1 MEKYQKLSRTT
12 TKPDEIAHSQLRADQ
27 AASKGMKRAIAPL
40 IVLVV
45 AAAVYGSIYFRE
57 ESISTGIG
65 ANLVPSERVLEGEV
79 PYRDFYK
86 IQTPGILL
94 LNAWLFKLRGTTL
107 LTAFAGVLV
116 FKVLTV
122 VMVFIISRLVVSSLA
137 AVVPTLLAFVWLPP
151 GGPFRPAPIQYE
163 MLFLLA
169 AAYFTLLWLDSKK
182 ALHIFAAG
190 LAVGLVAIFKQ
201 NVGVYAAIA
210 LGLSIIFNT
219 RGLPR
224 SFSEAKRLYLDSW
237 KENARAHI
245 AAVVG
250 IGLPL
255 AGLLIY
261 LASNAAL
268 SAAMRVFVQGP
279 GEHILMKFTG
289 YPLPKYAA
297 IVLICG
303 LLALMASAYFSSR
316 WPKLKNIINS
326 LLFIS
331 AAICAIGVPRSAI
344 DNSIYWFAPLLFL
357 YAFWQYAR
365 TGRDKQ
371 AESRA
376 RGVLLILLLFAVASF
391 GEVFP
396 RSVRGL
402 IIGTMPPAF
411 ILFAFLFS
419 HNLSQNR
426 ITDFITQK
434 AGIVLVSPPRRLAFA
449 AISLVLM
456 LFALKTIL
464 PHYFYFDAS
473 RTLRLKAETPLNFDR
488 GRGIYLPDARAAEV
502 DSMVYAI
509 QSRVDE
515 SGYFFAHALD
525 AASYYFL
532 ADRNSPTGATL
543 WNDAGTNDAERART
557 VEALRAK
564 EVRLVLTNEQALAGE
579 RYGPL
584 LDYLKI
590 DFHRA
595 ATVGETIFLER
606 NY

>member
-1 MEKYQKLSRTT
+1 
-12 TKPDEIAHSQLRADQ
+12 
-27 AASKGMKRAIAPL
+27 MKRAVAPL
-40 IVLVV
+40 IVLVI

-65 ANLVPSERVLEGEV
+65 ANLVPSERVLKGEV

-94 LNAWLFKLRGTTL
+94 LNAGLFKFWGTTL
-107 LTAFAGVLV
+107 LAALAGVLV

-122 VMVFIISRLVVSSLA
+122 AMVFIISRLVVPSLT

-169 AAYFTLLWLDSKK
+169 ATYFTLLWLDSKK

-219 RGLPR
+219 RGLPL

-237 KENARAHI
+237 KEHARAHI
-245 AAVVG
+245 AAAAGV
-250 IGLPL
+250 GLPL
-255 AGLLIY
+255 AALLIY
-261 LASNAAL
+261 LASNHAL

-279 GEHILMKFTG
+279 GEHIQMKFTG

-297 IVLICG
+297 IVFISG
-303 LLALMASAYFSSR
+303 LLALMASAYFASR
-316 WPKLKNIINS
+316 WPKLNNIINS

-331 AAICAIGVPRSAI
+331 AAICALVVPQSAI
-344 DNSIYWFAPLLFL
+344 DNSIYWFAPLLFI
-357 YAFWQYAR
+357 YALWQYAR
-365 TGRDKQ
+365 TNRDQQNAEGRT
-371 AESRA
+371 

-419 HNLSQNR
+419 KNLSSNR

-434 AGIVLVSPPRRLAFA
+434 AKIVFVSPQRRKVFA
-449 AISLVLM
+449 AISLVLA
-456 LFALKTIL
+456 LFALRTIL
-464 PHYFYFDAS
+464 PHYVYFDVS
-473 RTLRLKAETPLNFDR
+473 RRLKLKADAPLNFDR
-488 GRGIYLPDARAAEV
+488 GRGIYLPDKRAAEV
-502 DSMVYAI
+502 DSTVYAI
-509 QSRVDE
+509 QSRVDA

-525 AASYYFL
+525 ATSYYFL

-543 WNDAGTNDAERART
+543 WNDAGTSDAERART

-564 EVRLVLTNEQALAGE
+564 EVRLVLTSEQALASE

-584 LDYLKI
+584 LDYLKN
-590 DFHRA
+590 DFHQA
-595 ATVGETIFLER
+595 ATLGKTIFLER